1 MWLIN
6 LALFGKMVLREDVN
20 MVEIITAIIVGGLSL
35 VGVIFTSTQ
44 SSKKI
49 EQQLSV
55 AQAVTDT
62 KIEQLTEEVRKHN
75 TFADRITKLEVEVD
89 MLKSK

>member
-1 MWLIN
+1 MT
-6 LALFGKMVLREDVN
+6 
-20 MVEIITAIIVGGLSL
+20 EIITAIIVGGLSL

-55 AQAVTDT
+55 SQAITDT
-62 KIEQLTEEVRKHN
+62 KIELLTQEVRKHN
-75 TFADRITKLEVEVD
+75 TYADRITTLEVKVDNLEKEV
-89 MLKSK
+89 KG

>member
-1 MWLIN
+1 
-6 LALFGKMVLREDVN
+6 

-35 VGVIFTSTQ
+35 IGVIITSQQ

-55 AQAVTDT
+55 QQAVTDT
-62 KIEQLTEEVRKHN
+62 KIEHLTEEIRKHN
-75 TFADRITKLEVEVD
+75 TFADRITTLEVKVSVLEN
-89 MLKSK
+89 KK

>member
-1 MWLIN
+1 
-6 LALFGKMVLREDVN
+6 

-35 VGVIFTSTQ
+35 VGVIITSQQ

-55 AQAVTDT
+55 QQAVTDT
-62 KIEQLTEEVRKHN
+62 KIEHLTEEIRKHN
-75 TFADRITKLEVEVD
+75 TFADRITRLEVEVD
-89 MLKSK
+89 ILKKK

>member
-1 MWLIN
+1 
-6 LALFGKMVLREDVN
+6 

-35 VGVIFTSTQ
+35 IGVIITSQQ

-55 AQAVTDT
+55 QQAVTDT
-62 KIEQLTEEVRKHN
+62 KIEHLTEEIRKHN
-75 TFADRITKLEVEVD
+75 TFADRITTLEVKVSVLENETKVR
-89 MLKSK
+89 

>member
-1 MWLIN
+1 
-6 LALFGKMVLREDVN
+6 
-20 MVEIITAIIVGGLSL
+20 MVEIITALIVGGLSL

-49 EQQLSV
+49 EQQLQV
-55 AQAVTDT
+55 NQAVTDT
-62 KIEQLTEEVRKHN
+62 KIEHLTEEIRKHN

-89 MLKSK
+89 MLKKR